1 MELPAG
7 WAMAPL
13 SDLVPSDG
21 IFTDGDWVESKDQ
34 DPEGYVRLTQLADVG
49 VGLFRDRSK
58 RSMTVEKAD
67 ELRCTLLQEGD
78 ILVARMPDPLGRA
91 CLYPGSKRPA
101 VTVVDV
107 CVMRTGR
114 SGVNNRWLM
123 WAINSPQVRQQIHA
137 YQTGTTRKRISRKNL
152 GKVELAV
159 PPLAEQYRIVEAL
172 EGYLS
177 RLDAASA
184 NVKRC
189 TTRIDHLWRSML
201 NNVAEGVLPERRVAS
216 KVLYVSEVA
225 EVSGGI
231 QKQKR
236 RIPIRNAY
244 PFLRVA
250 NVARG
255 KLDLS
260 DIHEIELFDG
270 ELEKHMLERGDLL
283 VVEGNGS
290 PDQIGRAASWDGTV
304 KNVVHQNHLIR
315 VRPGGLLIPRYLELI
330 WNSPLVINQLREVAR
345 STSGLYTLSTS
356 KVKAVKIP
364 VPSLQDQ
371 MALVESA
378 DVWETCTSAA
388 RSSLQHASARSK
400 SLHQAA
406 LSRAFTGHLVPQDPA
421 DEPAYVLLNRIRAE
435 RGIQGSKLK
444 RAARLSRKTVTADA
458 PPPPPSSS
466 TLPPIVAVQQE
477 LPL

>member
-7 WAMAPL
+7 WMMAPL
-13 SDLVPSDG
+13 SDLVPSEG

-49 VGLFRDRSK
+49 DGFFRDRSK
-58 RSMTVEKAD
+58 RSMTSEKAD
-67 ELRCTLLQEGD
+67 ELRCTFLQEGD

-107 CVMRTGR
+107 CVIRTGQ

-123 WAINSPQVRQQIHA
+123 WAINSPQVRQQIHS

-152 GKVELAV
+152 EKVELAV
-159 PPLAEQYRIVEAL
+159 PPLAEQHRIVEAL
-172 EGYLS
+172 EGHLS
-177 RLDAASA
+177 RLDAASV

-189 TTRIDHLWRSML
+189 TTRTDHLWSATL
-201 NNVAEGVLPERRVAS
+201 NSVAEGVLPGRRVTS
-216 KVLYVSEVA
+216 KTLYISEVA

-231 QKQKR
+231 QKQKK
-236 RIPIRNAY
+236 RIPIRNAF

-255 KLDLS
+255 RLDLS
-260 DIHEIELFDG
+260 NIHEIELFDG
-270 ELEKHMLERGDLL
+270 ELEKHRLEHGDLL

-290 PDQIGRAASWDGTV
+290 PDQIGRAASWNGAV
-304 KNVVHQNHLIR
+304 KNAVHQNHLIR
-315 VRPGGLLIPRYLELI
+315 VRPGNLLLPRYLELI

-378 DVWETCTSAA
+378 DTWETCTSSA

-400 SLHQAA
+400 SLHRAI

-421 DEPAYVLLNRIRAE
+421 DEPASVLLDCIRAE
-435 RGIQGSKLK
+435 RQAQGGKPK
-444 RAARLSRKTVTADA
+444 RARRPRKTVTADA
-458 PPPPPSSS
+458 PPPPPASS
-466 TLPPIVAVQQE
+466 TLPSTTAVQQE